1 MKKLRR
7 WHLYLGCF
15 FTPLLFLYILSG
27 FILTGWP
34 AEQKGPE
41 EAQTFVQKLY
51 WVHKQQFYPTTPTSS
66 PKSVSIKSVDVEKNL
81 LTTVSPH
88 NYSNGQPGTLP
99 TFAPEGLEDG
109 QEYFVHIV
117 DPQTFTLHIDKSDAV
132 TGKNTADITKS
143 LDEGFKVFFKPPPTP
158 SRGAGSYNT
167 TGFKWLVYA
176 MVFGVLATM
185 ALGVILAVRTVKQKW
200 PVYLALSLG
209 LLVPILLLWLG
220 QLIASSQP
228 ILPSSN
234 PGENSPSG
242 ENNQP
247 PVQIP
252 TSPPD
257 KLPDLN
263 NTVPTDLNSTEP
275 IDPFGGNP

>member
-41 EAQTFVQKLY
+41 EARTFIQKLY
-51 WVHKQQFYPTTPTSS
+51 WVHKKQFYPVTQASQKSS
-66 PKSVSIKSVDVEKNL
+66 LIKSVDVEKDS
-81 LTTVSPH
+81 LTTDSPH
-88 NYSNGQPGTLP
+88 NYRNGQQGMVAAN
-99 TFAPEGLEDG
+99 APKHLEN
-109 QEYFVHIV
+109 QTNYFVHVI
-117 DPQTFTLHIDKSDAV
+117 DSQTFTLHISNADAK
-132 TGKNTADITKS
+132 TGKNPADIIEV
-143 LDEGFKVFFKPPPTP
+143 LEEGFKVFFKPPPTP

-185 ALGVILAVRTVKQKW
+185 ALGVILAVRTVKEKW
-200 PVYLALSLG
+200 PVYVALGLG
-209 LLVPILLLWLG
+209 LLMPILLLLIG
-220 QLIASSQP
+220 QMIAPSEPPKSGSST
-228 ILPSSN
+228 
-234 PGENSPSG
+234 GENSLSG
-242 ENNQP
+242 ENNKTP
-247 PVQIP
+247 GQIP

-263 NTVPTDLNSTEP
+263 NTEP
-275 IDPFGGNP
+275 IDPFPPDNP